1 MEIDDDDEVIGEYDV
16 IYSGEHSDSITL
28 MQYPL
33 IPKGTLIESSI
44 NSLSIN
50 KKDKTLQME
59 KFIDINYLD
68 QRAHNLTTIQTLNGQ
83 SIEQNTNLLLGVVR
97 NGKLYLSPISNI
109 NQFRHDFSNLE
120 NEAEKNSI
128 LHHHR
133 NKKEQFNNNNINSN
147 KKVVSHK
154 DEGNDS
160 NVNQYTKLELHLPGY
175 IESIKV
181 LDDIVNISDTYMNS
195 NVDYLTKEEYYDL
208 LLKYINDKS
217 VIDELNEKAIPPD
230 NTDIIPERQFHKK
243 KEKSEM
249 NQNEDVVMKDNCELN
264 INKQEVVFNKERDDK
279 EIIINEMIGK
289 LFGKNECLYFDDLVE
304 KVCKE
309 INVEVTSKDYKKD
322 VEKLKES
329 IRKCCVVCKGDVC
342 FLKRIG
348 DGDDEVNEI
357 RLKLIEFVDNGE
369 GMKKQQIK
377 TFVKEMNVDI
387 SDSKLTKILKSICD
401 YSNMLW
407 SLKKPSG

>member
-160 NVNQYTKLELHLPGY
+160 NVNQYTKLELHLPGD

-264 INKQEVVFNKERDDK
+264 INKQEVVINKERDDK

>member
-1 MEIDDDDEVIGEYDV
+1 MEIDDEDEVIGEYDV
-16 IYSGEHSDSITL
+16 IYSGEHADSITL

-33 IPKGTLIESSI
+33 IPKGALIENSI

-83 SIEQNTNLLLGVVR
+83 SIEQNTNLLLGIVR
-97 NGKLYLSPISNI
+97 NGKLFLSPISNI

-133 NKKEQFNNNNINSN
+133 NKKEQFSNSGVGSS
-147 KKVVSHK
+147 KKIVSNK
-154 DEGNDS
+154 DEGNDAH
-160 NVNQYTKLELHLPGY
+160 VNQYTKLELHLPGD
-175 IESIKV
+175 IESVKV
-181 LDDIVNISDTYMNS
+181 LDDIVNISDAYMNS

-230 NTDIIPERQFHKK
+230 NTDIVPKRKFHKK
-243 KEKSEM
+243 KI
-249 NQNEDVVMKDNCELN
+249 NQHEDVVMNNNRELS
-264 INKQEVVFNKERDDK
+264 INEQEAINNERGDK
-279 EIIINEMIGK
+279 EMVINEMIGK
-289 LFGKNECLYFDDLVE
+289 LFGKNDCLYFDELVE

-309 INVEVTSKDYKKD
+309 INVDAQDNKRD
-322 VEKLKES
+322 VERLKEN

-342 FLKRIG
+342 FLKRDG
-348 DGDDEVNEI
+348 DGDDEINEI
-357 RLKLIEFVDNGE
+357 RLKLIEFIGNGE
-369 GMKKQQIK
+369 GVKKQQIK
-377 TFVKEMNVDI
+377 TFVKEMNAEI

-407 SLKKPSG
+407 SLKKPNN

>member
-68 QRAHNLTTIQTLNGQ
+68 QRAHNLTPIQTLNGQ